1 VSNSNAPRRFPP
13 PSRRPQP
20 AALGAD
26 VPHPRRGL
34 RPTQEESLRIQ
45 LAQELSYL
53 PDLIEGV
60 AYACK
65 ALGEANRMKKPM
77 RRFWQGKAMRGIN
90 AERAR
95 VRTCRKAIATLQAQL
110 LTLAH

>member
-1 VSNSNAPRRFPP
+1 MRYVG
-13 PSRRPQP
+13 SRHPL
-20 AALGAD
+20 AAHNPLRS
-26 VPHPRRGL
+26 VPMSRTRAEVFG
-34 RPTQEESLRIQ
+34 PTKEESLRIQ

-65 ALGEANRMKKPM
+65 ALGDASRMKKPM
-77 RRFWQGKAMRGIN
+77 RRFWQGRAMRGIN
-90 AERAR
+90 AERSR
-95 VRTCRKAIATLQAQL
+95 VRACRKAIATLQAQL

>member
-1 VSNSNAPRRFPP
+1 MFRTRAEVF
-13 PSRRPQP
+13 
-20 AALGAD
+20 G
-26 VPHPRRGL
+26 
-34 RPTQEESLRIQ
+34 PTKEEGLRIQ

-77 RRFWQGKAMRGIN
+77 RRFWQGRAMRGSTPS
-90 AERAR
+90 APASAPAAR
-95 VRTCRKAIATLQAQL
+95 RS
-110 LTLAH
+110 

>member
-1 VSNSNAPRRFPP
+1 MRYVG
-13 PSRRPQP
+13 SRHPL
-20 AALGAD
+20 AAHNPLRS
-26 VPHPRRGL
+26 VPMFRTRAEVFG
-34 RPTQEESLRIQ
+34 PTQEESLRIQ
-45 LAQELSYL
+45 LAQELLYL

-65 ALGEANRMKKPM
+65 ALGDANRMKKPM

-95 VRTCRKAIATLQAQL
+95 VRACRKAIATLQAQL

>member
-1 VSNSNAPRRFPP
+1 MRSYQTRNPLAVHSPLRSAPFFRTRAEVF
-13 PSRRPQP
+13 
-20 AALGAD
+20 G
-26 VPHPRRGL
+26 
-34 RPTQEESLRIQ
+34 PTKEDALRIQ
-45 LAQELSYL
+45 MAQELSYL

-95 VRTCRKAIATLQAQL
+95 VRACRKAIAALQNQL
-110 LTLAH
+110 LALAH